1 MKTEKPKLG
10 RPVTGEAMTQA
21 EKQKAYRE
29 RGAERVAGRE
39 ALIER
44 MRRDMQNQEDMIQS
58 MKKELA
64 EKEKIITALQE
75 RIVYLKG

>member
-10 RPVTGEAMTQA
+10 RPVTGEAMTKA
-21 EKQKAYRE
+21 EKQRAYRE
-29 RGAERVAGRE
+29 RKNERE
-39 ALIER
+39 ADLES
-44 MRRDMQNQEDMIQS
+44 MIQS

-64 EKEKIITALQE
+64 EKEKIITALLE